1 MAKVPANRGP
11 RRPHTS
17 FDAAL
22 PELGK
27 RARNRRSDIIECLGR
42 KAISNPGDAFI
53 AVIEAAWDYQR
64 FAALYKSAPT
74 RSFLRT
80 RLTKLRDAVR
90 TAGKL
95 LGSGDGFLFAALS
108 LGGLPEEEARILE
121 FGSGSKLQA
130 MLSELEGA
138 ANEALAL
145 PWLTGPASAQK
156 AWAEGPK
163 TALAIDCARIF
174 ERYQPGKV
182 TRTVSKSGG
191 FPAFVRIVYEVATG
205 EVDATLERPIRD
217 AIATIRDDRDIKP
230 GSNPIREGFD
240 PLEEFRRHL
249 RKL

>member
-1 MAKVPANRGP
+1 MAKTPANRGSH
-11 RRPHTS
+11 RPDISYDTL
-17 FDAAL
+17 L
-22 PELGK
+22 PELRK
-27 RARNRRSDIIECLGR
+27 RARNRESDITECLGQEAR
-42 KAISNPGDAFI
+42 GNPDHAFI
-53 AVIEAAWDYQR
+53 AVLEAAWSYRR
-64 FAALYKSAPT
+64 FAALYESAPT

-90 TAGKL
+90 TAGKV
-95 LGSGDGFLFAALS
+95 LGSGDGFLLAALS
-108 LGGLPEEEARILE
+108 LGGLPEEEARNLR